1 MLLAYSCFSSSEEST
16 QPVYGTTNNAAAF
29 GLNWVMTQ
37 VLPQQAGLLVSNV
50 VYSYRTEK
58 NTEDDMLVHVQN
70 ENARGPGYIFRS
82 TDDWSGIPGNTIN
95 KAVPVDFIDISYW
108 GRGSIEVEGSGS
120 VQDAEVYYTYQFDPC
135 FDPQTNPNC
144 PGYQDPFVIELNEVD
159 VVDPLDEDYVQDEL
173 DRKAQLKAQEDDEK
187 ERARRRA
194 LEKVEEIE
202 ESLED
207 LLGIVNDTDLAGEAE
222 ILHNQMMML
231 KGIPESYKSSLIGGV
246 YPDGAMPPDNRLPA
260 NRRGLRVRLAAELK
274 HQELV
279 NLQYAK

>member
-1 MLLAYSCFSSSEEST
+1 M
-16 QPVYGTTNNAAAF
+16 
-29 GLNWVMTQ
+29 
-37 VLPQQAGLLVSNV
+37 
-50 VYSYRTEK
+50 
-58 NTEDDMLVHVQN
+58 
-70 ENARGPGYIFRS
+70 
-82 TDDWSGIPGNTIN
+82 
-95 KAVPVDFIDISYW
+95 
-108 GRGSIEVEGSGS
+108 
-120 VQDAEVYYTYQFDPC
+120 
-135 FDPQTNPNC
+135 
-144 PGYQDPFVIELNEVD
+144 
-159 VVDPLDEDYVQDEL
+159 QDEL